1 MFKKE
6 KMPQVPTDE
15 VVELE
20 GVVKVTKER
29 LDVLKAQ
36 KAEYE
41 KKIGEFEQ
49 RIADCEEEIK
59 EWTAENIRREKL
71 GVISFLRSDINSRRK
86 EIDFLKTMIEKF
98 NRELTVVEDKLF
110 KFGSDEKE
118 TEEYN

>member
-1 MFKKE
+1 M
-6 KMPQVPTDE
+6 PTDE

-41 KKIGEFEQ
+41 KKIGEFKQ

-71 GVISFLRSDINSRRK
+71 GKGASLRSDINSRRR

-98 NRELTVVEDKLF
+98 NHELSVAEDKLF
-110 KFGSDEKE
+110 KFGSSEEKE
-118 TEEYN
+118 PEEHN